1 MFLDGLPEKSN
12 RSYFQTSPTIKN
24 KYTRNMMNKFDFEN
38 SISKNKNYLID
49 LSLETDETEDL
60 QYLVDNFC
68 GTIVSDVSEIQNVQH
83 EIRLYAV
90 GDIRQLENET
100 RTIFIVRELASNYEG
115 LTAENFS
122 EIGLGQV
129 PINIHNAG
137 VFYREYFNKDDFF
150 TQIKSEHEFQGLT
163 ESNKQSMALRKG
175 IYLSK
180 VIKQTKGEK
189 ESLHFRL
196 LRCSSNLT
204 GPTDNFRAADNQIID
219 SLNEAIKFDFEKE
232 TELNHVL
239 AQIYLNK
246 KNELNSKEVKAKI
259 SAHSDKTKDMVKEGL
274 LTFCTFYDKK
284 NFEKLSPSKTDRFD
298 WVYKKSSGLTRLLF
312 KLKNTVTDESLV
324 KEFSVTLYP
333 NSVFSI
339 PLSTNRLYTHE
350 IRPSVLDIDKI
361 PTRMGYVIRC
371 SNLEAVYE
379 DNKTFIKENGNL
391 IRLEQMNNE
400 NMDDLR
406 DSYYKEN
413 KTVQNIDY
421 GKVHFSMN
429 SGDYKK
435 PIY

>member
-1 MFLDGLPEKSN
+1 
-12 RSYFQTSPTIKN
+12 
-24 KYTRNMMNKFDFEN
+24 MNKLDFEN
-38 SISKNKNYLID
+38 SISKNKNHLID
-49 LSLETDETEDL
+49 LSNEKDETEDL
-60 QYLVDNFC
+60 RYLVDNFC
-68 GTIVSDVSEIQNVQH
+68 GTVVISVSEIQNIQC
-83 EIRLYAV
+83 EIKLYAI
-90 GDIRQLENET
+90 GDLGHLKNET
-100 RTIFIVRELASNYEG
+100 RTIFIVRELSSNYEN
-115 LTAENFS
+115 LAAKNFVV
-122 EIGLGQV
+122 IGLGQV
-129 PINIHNAG
+129 PINIHDAG
-137 VFYREYFNKDDFF
+137 VFYRQFFNKDGFF
-150 TQIKSEHEFQGLT
+150 TQIESEHEFQGLT
-163 ESNKQSMALRKG
+163 ESNKESMALRKG

-180 VIKQTKGEK
+180 VSKRTKGEK
-189 ESLHFRL
+189 ESLHFHL

-204 GPTDNFRAADNQIID
+204 GPTDNFRATDNEIID
-219 SLNEAIKFDFEKE
+219 SLNEAVKFDFEKE

-246 KNELNSKEVKAKI
+246 KNDLNSKEVKAKI
-259 SAHSDKTKDMVKEGL
+259 SAHSDKTKDMAKEGL

-312 KLKNTVTDESLV
+312 KLKKTVSDESLV

-350 IRPSVLDIDKI
+350 IRPSVLNIDKI
-361 PTRMGYVIRC
+361 PIRMGYVIRC

-379 DNKTFIKENGNL
+379 DDKTFIKENGSL